1 LERLDSII
9 IRQLVFNV
17 IEKILLYGL
26 SDVCFDLSQP
36 IFQVFVFLDIL
47 VMVAEILIV
56 LYEKLLSRLS
66 W

>member
-1 LERLDSII
+1 LERLDSIMD
-9 IRQLVFNV
+9 RQLVFNV

-26 SDVCFDLSQP
+26 SDVCFNLSQP
-36 IFQVFVFLDIL
+36 IFQVSVFLDIL

-56 LYEKLLSRLS
+56 LYERLLGRLS

>member
-1 LERLDSII
+1 LERLDSIMD
-9 IRQLVFNV
+9 RQLVFNV

-26 SDVCFDLSQP
+26 SDVCFNLSQP
-36 IFQVFVFLDIL
+36 IFQVSVFFDIL

-56 LYEKLLSRLS
+56 LYERLLGRLS